1 MPNRE
6 LETQPEQPVMTVA
19 EIAREYEPIL
29 YARAIRLL
37 RNPSD
42 AWDLVQDTFERALRG
57 YPRFQQ
63 GSNLRVWL
71 MTIMQHLFIDRCR
84 KQSREPAAEQI
95 DDEQIATPE
104 SVPRPSGGWEEI
116 TDEQVADALSR
127 LESPFREVY
136 QLRLLDNC
144 SYDEIAERLLIPRA
158 TVGTR
163 LMRARKKLKE
173 TLLQG
178 LEEDPLPLAPS
189 GRAAGGGVR
198 AVSP

>member
-1 MPNRE
+1 
-6 LETQPEQPVMTVA
+6 
-19 EIAREYEPIL
+19 
-29 YARAIRLL
+29 
-37 RNPSD
+37 
-42 AWDLVQDTFERALRG
+42 
-57 YPRFQQ
+57 
-63 GSNLRVWL
+63 WL

-84 KQSREPAAEQI
+84 KQSREPAAEPI
-95 DDEQIATPE
+95 DEEQMATPE
-104 SVPRPSGGWEEI
+104 SLSRPSGGWEEI
-116 TDEQVADALSR
+116 TDEQVAGALAR

-178 LEEDPLPLAPS
+178 LEEDPLPLS
-189 GRAAGGGVR
+189 
-198 AVSP
+198 

>member
-1 MPNRE
+1 MSLDELAQHE
-6 LETQPEQPVMTVA
+6 LETL
-19 EIAREYEPIL
+19 L
-29 YARAIRLL
+29 YSRAVRLL
-37 RNPSD
+37 RCPPD
-42 AWDLVQDTFERALRG
+42 AWDLVQDTFEHALRG
-57 YPRFQQ
+57 YGSFQP
-63 GSNLRVWL
+63 GSNMRVWL

-84 KQSREPAAEQI
+84 KQSREPAAEPI
-95 DDEQIATPE
+95 DDEQIATPD
-104 SVPRPSGGWEEI
+104 SNTSPRAGWEQI
-116 TDEQVADALSR
+116 TDEQVVHALSQ

>member
-1 MPNRE
+1 MS
-6 LETQPEQPVMTVA
+6 TQEPEKQTEQKVMSVA
-19 EIAREYEPIL
+19 EIAKEYESVL
-29 YARAIRLL
+29 YARAVRLL
-37 RNPSD
+37 RSPPD

-84 KQSREPAAEQI
+84 KQSREPVAEPI
-95 DDEQIATPE
+95 DEEQMATPE
-104 SVPRPSGGWEEI
+104 PAAGTSAGWEQI
-116 TDEQVADALSR
+116 TDQQVADALAQ

-144 SYDEIAERLLIPRA
+144 SYDEIAERLTIPRA

-163 LMRARKKLKE
+163 LMRARKKLRE

-178 LEEDPLPLAPS
+178 LEDPPLPMP
-189 GRAAGGGVR
+189 AARGGGATV
-198 AVSP
+198 AHGG

>member
-1 MPNRE
+1 MSTEEPAKNS
-6 LETQPEQPVMTVA
+6 EQRVMTVA
-19 EIAREYEPIL
+19 EIAKEYESVL

-37 RNPSD
+37 RNPPD

-84 KQSREPAAEQI
+84 KQSREPVAEPI
-95 DDEQIATPE
+95 DEEQMATQEPA
-104 SVPRPSGGWEEI
+104 SATSAGWEQI
-116 TDEQVADALSR
+116 TDEQVADALAQ

-173 TLLQG
+173 TLLEG
-178 LEEDPLPLAPS
+178 LEDPLPMPAV
-189 GRAAGGGVR
+189 GRGAIAVAHGG
-198 AVSP
+198 